1 MNADYARLQSVLWI
15 RIIPFLI
22 SSLLSKGGDF
32 MKKVDY
38 LSTLFVGIDI
48 GARQNVVSA
57 INFEQEFLIKM
68 KPVPNTQSGAEQLES
83 MLVKILENS
92 MFRAVIIGLEST
104 SFYGVHIA
112 NFLSASEKLMPYK
125 PYVYCL
131 NPKEVA
137 NYKDSF
143 NSLDKND
150 GIDSFVIA
158 DFARVGRIHTE
169 PWRGSQYLA
178 LQRLTRHRLHIVEC
192 LTREKTYMLS
202 NVFLKFSE
210 FALLD
215 GEEHPFS
222 NKYGATASSIL
233 TDFLSSEDIANASIE
248 ELVEFI
254 NTKSRKR
261 ISDPQTTAEIL
272 QQAARNSYRL
282 DKCLYEP
289 LTTSIACSFNCIQAF
304 EKELSTINKAI
315 EKAVMGMNPV
325 EYQIL
330 MSIPG
335 FGPVYSSGILAELGS
350 VHAFPNNDAIAKYAG
365 IVWKENQSGDFKAEN
380 TPMNKA
386 GNRYLRYYL
395 IEAAG
400 SVVRNIPEYQTFYQ
414 KKFAEVTTHQH
425 KRALALTSRKLIRLI
440 FGLLAKNQLYSSNRV
455 D

>member
-1 MNADYARLQSVLWI
+1 
-15 RIIPFLI
+15 
-22 SSLLSKGGDF
+22 
-32 MKKVDY
+32 MKKLDY

-57 INFEQEFLIKM
+57 INFEQEFLVKM
-68 KPVPNTQSGAEQLES
+68 KPVPNTQSGADQLEA
-83 MLVKILENS
+83 MLVNVLENNT
-92 MFRAVIIGLEST
+92 FKTVIIGLEST

-112 NFLSASEKLMPYK
+112 NFLSSSEKLMPYK

-137 NYKDSF
+137 NYKESF

-210 FALLD
+210 FALLQ
-215 GEEHPFS
+215 GEDHPFS

-233 TDFLSSEDIANASIE
+233 TEFLSSEDIANASIE
-248 ELVEFI
+248 DLVDFVSK
-254 NTKSRKR
+254 KSRKR
-261 ISDPQTTAEIL
+261 ISNPQMTAEIL

-304 EKELSTINKAI
+304 DKELKAINKAI

-325 EYQIL
+325 EYKIL

-365 IVWKENQSGDFKAEN
+365 IVWKENQSGSFKAEN
-380 TPMNKA
+380 TAMNKA
-386 GNRYLRYYL
+386 ENRFLRYYL

-400 SVVRNIPEYQTFYQ
+400 SVVCHIPEYQEFYQ

-425 KRALALTSRKLIRLI
+425 KRALALTSRKLIRMI

>member
-1 MNADYARLQSVLWI
+1 
-15 RIIPFLI
+15 
-22 SSLLSKGGDF
+22 
-32 MKKVDY
+32 MKKIDY

-48 GARQNVVSA
+48 GARENVVSA
-57 INFEQEFLIKM
+57 INFDQDFLIKM
-68 KPVPNTQSGAEQLES
+68 KPVPNSQPGADELEA
-83 MLVKILENS
+83 MLLKVLKSNTF
-92 MFRAVIIGLEST
+92 MAVIIGLEST

-137 NYKDSF
+137 NYKKSF
-143 NSLDKND
+143 NALDKND
-150 GIDSFVIA
+150 GIDSFIIA

-210 FALLD
+210 FALLKGD
-215 GEEHPFS
+215 EHPFS
-222 NKYGATASSIL
+222 NKYGATAASIL

-248 ELVEFI
+248 ELVEFV
-254 NTKSRKR
+254 NTKSHKR
-261 ISDPQTTAEIL
+261 ITDPLQTADIL

-289 LTTSIACSFNCIQAF
+289 LTISIACSFNCIQAF
-304 EKELSTINKAI
+304 EKELKAINKAI
-315 EKAVMGMNPV
+315 EKAVIGMNPV

-350 VHAFPNNDAIAKYAG
+350 VHAFPSNNAIAKYAG
-365 IVWKENQSGDFKAEN
+365 IVWKENQSGGFKADK
-380 TPMNKA
+380 TPMSKA
-386 GNRYLRYYL
+386 GNRFLRYYL

-400 SVVRNIPEYQTFYQ
+400 SVTRHIPEYQEFYQ
-414 KKFAEVTTHQH
+414 KKYAEVTTHQH

-440 FGLLAKNQLYSSNRV
+440 FGLLAKNQLYSANRV
-455 D
+455 DKPI

>member
-1 MNADYARLQSVLWI
+1 
-15 RIIPFLI
+15 
-22 SSLLSKGGDF
+22 
-32 MKKVDY
+32 MKKIDY

-48 GARQNVVSA
+48 SSRENVVSA

-68 KPVPNTQSGAEQLES
+68 KPVPNTQSGADQLQA
-83 MLVKILENS
+83 MLVNILENNT
-92 MFRAVIIGLEST
+92 FKTIIIGLEST

-112 NFLSASEKLMPYK
+112 NFLSSSEKLMPYK

-137 NYKDSF
+137 NYKNSF
-143 NSLDKND
+143 NALDKND

-210 FALLD
+210 FALLQGD
-215 GEEHPFS
+215 EHPFCD
-222 NKYGATASSIL
+222 KYGATASSIL
-233 TDFLSSEDIANASIE
+233 TQFLSSEDIANASIE
-248 ELVEFI
+248 DLVDFVS
-254 NTKSRKR
+254 TKSRKR
-261 ISDPQTTAEIL
+261 ISNPQITAEIL

-304 EKELSTINKAI
+304 EKELKAINKAI

-335 FGPVYSSGILAELGS
+335 FGPVYSSGVLAELGS
-350 VHAFPNNDAIAKYAG
+350 VQAFPSNDAVAKYAG
-365 IVWKENQSGDFKAEN
+365 IVWKENQSGSFKAEN
-380 TPMNKA
+380 TPMSKA

-400 SVVRNIPEYQTFYQ
+400 SVLRHIPEYNEFYQ
-414 KKFAEVTTHQH
+414 KKYAEVTTHQH

-440 FGLLAKNQLYSSNRV
+440 FGLLAKNQLYSTNRV
-455 D
+455 DN

>member
-1 MNADYARLQSVLWI
+1 
-15 RIIPFLI
+15 
-22 SSLLSKGGDF
+22 
-32 MKKVDY
+32 MKKIDY

-48 GARQNVVSA
+48 GSRENVVSA

-68 KPVPNTQSGAEQLES
+68 KSIPNTQSGAEQLEA
-83 MLVKILENS
+83 MLVDILKNNS
-92 MFRAVIIGLEST
+92 YKATVIGLEST

-131 NPKEVA
+131 NPKEIA
-137 NYKDSF
+137 NYKKSF
-143 NSLDKND
+143 NALDKND

-158 DFARVGRIHTE
+158 DFARVGRIHAE

-178 LQRLTRHRLHIVEC
+178 LQRLTRHRLHIVEA

-210 FALLD
+210 FALLQ
-215 GEEHPFS
+215 GEDHPFS
-222 NKYGATASSIL
+222 NKFGATASSIL
-233 TDFLSSEDIANASIE
+233 TEFLSSEDIANASIE
-248 ELVEFI
+248 TLVDFVS
-254 NTKSRKR
+254 TKSRKR
-261 ISDPQTTAEIL
+261 ISNPKLTAEIL

-304 EKELSTINKAI
+304 EKELKSINKAI
-315 EKAVMGMNPV
+315 EKAVMGLNPV

-335 FGPVYSSGILAELGS
+335 FGPTYSSGILAELGS
-350 VHAFPNNDAIAKYAG
+350 IQAFPSNNAVAKYAG
-365 IVWKENQSGDFKAEN
+365 IVWKENQSGCFKAEN
-380 TPMNKA
+380 TPMSKA

-395 IEAAG
+395 IEATG
-400 SVVRNIPEYQTFYQ
+400 SVIRHIPEYETFYQ
-414 KKFAEVTTHQH
+414 KKYAEVTTHQH

-440 FGLLAKNQLYSSNRV
+440 FGLLAKNQLYFANRV
-455 D
+455 DN

>member
-1 MNADYARLQSVLWI
+1 
-15 RIIPFLI
+15 
-22 SSLLSKGGDF
+22 
-32 MKKVDY
+32 MKKIDY

-48 GARQNVVSA
+48 SSRENVVSA

-68 KPVPNTQSGAEQLES
+68 KPVPNTQSGADQLQA
-83 MLVKILENS
+83 MLVNILENNT
-92 MFRAVIIGLEST
+92 FKTIIIGLEST

-137 NYKDSF
+137 NYKNSF
-143 NSLDKND
+143 NALDKND

-158 DFARVGRIHTE
+158 DFARVGRINTE

-210 FALLD
+210 FALLQ
-215 GEEHPFS
+215 GNEHPFS
-222 NKYGATASSIL
+222 DKYGATASSIL
-233 TDFLSSEDIANASIE
+233 TQFLSSEDIANASIE
-248 ELVEFI
+248 ELVDFVS
-254 NTKSRKR
+254 TKSRNR
-261 ISDPQTTAEIL
+261 SSNPQITAEIL

-304 EKELSTINKAI
+304 EKELKAINKAI

-350 VHAFPNNDAIAKYAG
+350 VQAFPSNDAVAKYAG
-365 IVWKENQSGDFKAEN
+365 IVWKENQSGSFKAEN
-380 TPMNKA
+380 TPMSKA

-400 SVVRNIPEYQTFYQ
+400 SVLRHIPEYNEFYQ
-414 KKFAEVTTHQH
+414 KKYAEVTTHQH

-440 FGLLAKNQLYSSNRV
+440 FGLLAKNQLYSTNRV
-455 D
+455 DN

>member
-1 MNADYARLQSVLWI
+1 
-15 RIIPFLI
+15 
-22 SSLLSKGGDF
+22 
-32 MKKVDY
+32 MKKIDY

-48 GARQNVVSA
+48 SSRENVVSA

-68 KPVPNTQSGAEQLES
+68 KPVPNTQSGADQLQA
-83 MLVKILENS
+83 MLVNILENNT
-92 MFRAVIIGLEST
+92 FKTIIIGLEST

-137 NYKDSF
+137 NYKNSF
-143 NSLDKND
+143 NALDKND

-210 FALLD
+210 FALLQ
-215 GEEHPFS
+215 GSEHPFS
-222 NKYGATASSIL
+222 DKYGATASSIL
-233 TDFLSSEDIANASIE
+233 TQFLSSEDIANASIE
-248 ELVEFI
+248 ELVDFVSV
-254 NTKSRKR
+254 KSRKR
-261 ISDPQTTAEIL
+261 ISNPQITAEIL

-282 DKCLYEP
+282 EKCLYEP

-304 EKELSTINKAI
+304 EKELKAINKAI

-350 VHAFPNNDAIAKYAG
+350 VQAFPSNDAVAKYAG
-365 IVWKENQSGDFKAEN
+365 IVWKENQSGSFKAEN
-380 TPMNKA
+380 TPMSKA

-400 SVVRNIPEYQTFYQ
+400 SVIRHIPEYNAFYQ
-414 KKFAEVTTHQH
+414 KKYAEVTTHQH

-440 FGLLAKNQLYSSNRV
+440 FGLLAKNQLYSTNGV
-455 D
+455 DK

>member
-1 MNADYARLQSVLWI
+1 
-15 RIIPFLI
+15 
-22 SSLLSKGGDF
+22 
-32 MKKVDY
+32 MKKIDY

-48 GARQNVVSA
+48 SARENVVSA
-57 INFEQEFLIKM
+57 INFEQDFLIKM
-68 KPVPNTQSGAEQLES
+68 KPVPNSQTGAEQLEA
-83 MLVKILENS
+83 MLIEVLESNS
-92 MFRAVIIGLEST
+92 FKMVIIGLEST

-137 NYKDSF
+137 NYKESF
-143 NSLDKND
+143 NALDKND

-158 DFARVGRIHTE
+158 DFARVGRIHTD

-210 FALLD
+210 FALLQ

-222 NKYGATASSIL
+222 NKYGATASAIL
-233 TDFLSSEDIANASIE
+233 TDYLSSEDIANASID
-248 ELVEFI
+248 ELVDFV
-254 NTKSRKR
+254 NKKSRKR
-261 ISDPQTTAEIL
+261 IGDPEQTVAVL

-304 EKELSTINKAI
+304 EKELDAINKAI
-315 EKAVMGMNPV
+315 EKAVSGMNPT
-325 EYQIL
+325 ENQIL
-330 MSIPG
+330 RSIPG
-335 FGPVYSSGILAELGS
+335 IGPVYASGILAELGS
-350 VHAFPNNDAIAKYAG
+350 VQAFPSNDAIAKYAG
-365 IVWKENQSGDFKAEN
+365 IVWKENQSGNFKADN
-380 TPMNKA
+380 TPMSKA

-400 SVVRNIPEYQTFYQ
+400 SVVRHIPEYQEFYQ
-414 KKFAEVTTHQH
+414 KKYAEVTTHQH
-425 KRALALTSRKLIRLI
+425 KRALALTSRKFIRLI
-440 FGLLAKNQLYSSNRV
+440 FGLLAKNQLYSANRV
-455 D
+455 DKSI

>member
-1 MNADYARLQSVLWI
+1 
-15 RIIPFLI
+15 
-22 SSLLSKGGDF
+22 

-57 INFEQEFLIKM
+57 INFEQEFSIKM
-68 KPVPNTQSGAEQLES
+68 KPVPNTQSGADQLEA
-83 MLVKILENS
+83 MLVDILSNS
-92 MFRAVIIGLEST
+92 TFRTVIIGLEST

-112 NFLSASEKLMPYK
+112 NFLSASERLMPYK

-210 FALLD
+210 FALLQ

-222 NKYGATASSIL
+222 DKYGATASSIL
-233 TDFLSSEDIANASIE
+233 TEFLSSEDIANASVE
-248 ELVEFI
+248 YLVDFV
-254 NTKSRKR
+254 NRKSRKR
-261 ISDPQTTAEIL
+261 ISDPKMTVEVL

-304 EKELSTINKAI
+304 EKELKAINKAI
-315 EKAVMGMNPV
+315 EKTVNGMNPV

-350 VHAFPNNDAIAKYAG
+350 VHAFPKNDAIAKYAG

-386 GNRYLRYYL
+386 GNHYLRYYL

-400 SVVRNIPEYQTFYQ
+400 SVIRHIPEYEKFYQ
-414 KKFAEVTTHQH
+414 KKFAEVSTHQH

-455 D
+455 DKLI